1 MFMSMRSKE
10 RHARLLEALNAGEI
24 DVDDLARRFDV
35 SASTVRRDL
44 QHLSRSNAVRRTYGG
59 AILSGQVTETT
70 LEQRLA
76 VQGQEKQAIARA
88 ALDLI
93 ADGETLIL
101 DAGSTV
107 AAFGRLLLQ
116 RRLRVITNNLAL
128 LPFLAKAPAIE
139 LIVLGGALRS
149 TSMSTMGPL
158 ANEALR
164 RMTADR
170 AVMSADGVVGG
181 RGLCEA
187 DLEQVALKSL
197 MMEQARDVIVL
208 ADAGKLGRAE
218 QSAWAPLPTH
228 WTLVTDA
235 GASEGQRRHLAEAG
249 ARVIVA
255 GVR

>member
-1 MFMSMRSKE
+1 MRSKE
-10 RHARLLEALNAGEI
+10 RHARLLEALNAGEV
-24 DVDDLARRFDV
+24 DVDDLARRFKI

-44 QHLSRSNAVRRTYGG
+44 QLLSKNNAVRRTYGG
-59 AILSGQVTETT
+59 AILASQVTETT

-76 VQGQEKQAIARA
+76 VRGQEKQAIARA
-88 ALDLI
+88 AAELI
-93 ADGETLIL
+93 ADGDTLIL

-107 AAFGRLLLQ
+107 AAFGQLLLR
-116 RRLRVITNNLAL
+116 RRLRIITNNLAL

-139 LIVLGGALRS
+139 LVVLGGALRS

-158 ANEALR
+158 ANDALR

-170 AVMSADGVVGG
+170 AIMSADGIVQG

-187 DLEQVALKSL
+187 DLQQVALKSL
-197 MMEQARDVIVL
+197 MMQQAKDVIVL
-208 ADAGKLGRAE
+208 ADACKLGRAD
-218 QSAWAPLPTH
+218 QFAWAPLPDS

-235 GASEGQRRHLAEAG
+235 GASQEQRRCFAEAG

-255 GVR
+255 GAR

>member
-1 MFMSMRSKE
+1 MSMRSKE
-10 RHARLLEALNAGEI
+10 RHARLLEALNGGEI

-44 QHLSRSNAVRRTYGG
+44 QHLSRTNAVRRTYGG
-59 AILSGQVTETT
+59 AILTGPAAETT

-76 VQGQEKQAIARA
+76 VKGNEKQAIARA

-93 ADGETLIL
+93 EDGDTLVL

-116 RRLRVITNNLAL
+116 RRLRIITNNLAL

-158 ANEALR
+158 ASEALR

-170 AVMSADGVVGG
+170 AIMSADGVVGG

-197 MMEQARDVIVL
+197 MMEQSREAIVL
-208 ADAGKLGRAE
+208 ADASKLGRAE
-218 QSAWAPLPTH
+218 QIAWAPLPSR

-235 GASEGQRRHLAEAG
+235 GASEEQRGRLAEAG

-255 GVR
+255 APR

>member
-1 MFMSMRSKE
+1 MSMRSKE

-44 QHLSRSNAVRRTYGG
+44 QHLSKNNAVRRTYGG
-59 AILSGQVTETT
+59 AILTAHVNETT

-76 VQGQEKQAIARA
+76 VQGKQKQAIARA
-88 ALDLI
+88 AIDLI
-93 ADGETLIL
+93 EDGDTLIL

-107 AAFGRLLLQ
+107 AAFSRLLQQ
-116 RRLRVITNNLAL
+116 RRLRIITNNLAL
-128 LPFLAKAPAIE
+128 LPFLAKAPTLE
-139 LIVLGGALRS
+139 LVVLGGALRT

-170 AVMSADGVVGG
+170 AVMSADGVVNG

-197 MMEQARDVIVL
+197 MMQQSKEVIVL
-208 ADAGKLGRAE
+208 ADASKLGRAE
-218 QSAWAPLPTH
+218 QMAWAPLPQR
-228 WTLVTDA
+228 WTLVTDV
-235 GASEGQRRHLAEAG
+235 GAPEEQCKLLADAG

>member
-1 MFMSMRSKE
+1 MSMRSKE

-44 QHLSRSNAVRRTYGG
+44 QHLSRHNAVRRTYGG
-59 AILSGQVTETT
+59 AILTGQAAETT

-76 VQGQEKQAIARA
+76 VQGKQKQAIACA
-88 ALDLI
+88 AAELI
-93 ADGETLIL
+93 RDGETLIL

-128 LPFLAKAPAIE
+128 LPFLAKAPSID
-139 LIVLGGALRS
+139 LVVLGGALRT

-158 ANEALR
+158 AHDALR

-170 AVMSADGVVGG
+170 AIMSADGVVGG

-197 MMEQARDVIVL
+197 MMEQAKDVIVL

-218 QSAWAPLPTH
+218 QSAWAPLPPR

-235 GASEGQRRHLAEAG
+235 GASDEQRQRLTDAG

-255 GVR
+255 E

>member
-1 MFMSMRSKE
+1 MRSKE

-44 QHLSRSNAVRRTYGG
+44 QHLSKSNAVRRTYGG
-59 AILSGQVTETT
+59 AILTGHVAEAT

-76 VQGQEKQAIARA
+76 VQGREKQAIARA
-88 ALDLI
+88 AAELI
-93 ADGETLIL
+93 EDGDTLIL

-116 RRLRVITNNLAL
+116 RRLRIITNNLAL
-128 LPFLAKAPAIE
+128 LPFLAKEPAIE
-139 LIVLGGALRS
+139 IVVLGGALRT

-158 ANEALR
+158 ASDALR
-164 RMTADR
+164 RITADR
-170 AVMSADGVVGG
+170 AIMSADGVVTD

-187 DLEQVALKSL
+187 DLDQVALKSL
-197 MMEQARDVIVL
+197 MMQQARELIVL

-218 QSAWAPLPTH
+218 QDAWAPLPPR
-228 WTLVTDA
+228 WTLVTDD
-235 GASEGQRRHLAEAG
+235 GASEAQRAAFAEAG
-249 ARVIVA
+249 ARVVVGRA
-255 GVR
+255 S

>member
-1 MFMSMRSKE
+1 MSMRSKD

-24 DVDDLARRFDV
+24 DVDGLARHFNV

-44 QHLSRSNAVRRTYGG
+44 QHLSKNNAVRRTYGG
-59 AILSGQVTETT
+59 AILTGHAHETT

-76 VQGQEKQAIARA
+76 VQGKQKQAIARA

-93 ADGETLIL
+93 EDGDTLIL

-116 RRLRVITNNLAL
+116 RRLRIITNNLAL
-128 LPFLAKAPAIE
+128 LPFLAKAPIIE
-139 LIVLGGALRS
+139 IVVLGGALRA

-158 ANEALR
+158 ANDALR

-170 AVMSADGVVGG
+170 AVMSADGVVTD

-197 MMEQARDVIVL
+197 MMQQAREVIVL
-208 ADAGKLGRAE
+208 ADASKLDRAE
-218 QSAWAPLPTH
+218 QSAWAPLPPR

-235 GASEGQRRHLAEAG
+235 GASTRQRESFADVG
-249 ARVIVA
+249 AHVIVA
-255 GVR
+255 DVH

>member
-1 MFMSMRSKE
+1 MSMRSKE

-44 QHLSRSNAVRRTYGG
+44 QHLSRNNAVRRTYGG
-59 AILSGQVTETT
+59 AILTGPAAETT

-76 VQGQEKQAIARA
+76 VQGKQKQAIACA
-88 ALDLI
+88 AAELI
-93 ADGETLIL
+93 RDGDTLIL

-128 LPFLAKAPAIE
+128 LPFLAKAPSID
-139 LIVLGGALRS
+139 LVVLGGALRT

-158 ANEALR
+158 AHDALR

-170 AVMSADGVVGG
+170 AIMSADGVVSG

-197 MMEQARDVIVL
+197 MMEQAKDVIVL

-218 QSAWAPLPTH
+218 QSAWAPLPPR

-235 GASEGQRRHLAEAG
+235 GASDEQRQRLTDAG

-255 GVR
+255 GGR